1 MLYEPT
7 LKDTMLDVLEN
18 RMSGIA
24 DCIQVLFDNGYIPNK
39 NKITV
44 LTWTP
49 ILIDAYEN
57 IDLFNEKQIDKL
69 DKLYNKIIKLR
80 VN

>member
-1 MLYEPT
+1 MLYEPK
-7 LKDTMLDVLEN
+7 LKQAMLDVLEN

-39 NKITV
+39 NKMTI
-44 LTWTP
+44 LNWSA

-57 IDLFNEKQIDKL
+57 VDVLSKEQHDKL
-69 DKLYNKIIKLR
+69 DIIYNKVLKL
-80 VN
+80 

>member
-1 MLYEPT
+1 MLYEPN
-7 LKDTMLDVLEN
+7 LKQAMLDVLEN

-39 NKITV
+39 NKMTI
-44 LTWTP
+44 LNWSA

-57 IDLFNEKQIDKL
+57 VDVLSKEQHDKL
-69 DKLYNKIIKLR
+69 DIIYNKVLKL
-80 VN
+80 

>member
-1 MLYEPT
+1 MLYEPN
-7 LKDTMLDVLEN
+7 LKEAMLDVLEE

-39 NKITV
+39 NKMTI
-44 LTWTP
+44 LNWTA

-57 IDLFNEKQIDKL
+57 VDVLSKEQQDKL
-69 DKLYNKIIKLR
+69 DILYNRVLKL
-80 VN
+80 

>member
-7 LKDTMLDVLEN
+7 LKDAMLDVLEN

-39 NKITV
+39 NKMTV
-44 LTWTP
+44 LNWTS

-57 IDLFNEKQIDKL
+57 VDVLSIEQHNKL
-69 DKLYNKIIKLR
+69 DNIYNRVLKL
-80 VN
+80 

>member
-1 MLYEPT
+1 MLYEPN
-7 LKDTMLDVLEN
+7 LKQVMLDVLKE

-39 NKITV
+39 NKMTI
-44 LTWTP
+44 LNWTA

-57 IDLFNEKQIDKL
+57 ADLFSNEQHIKL
-69 DKLYNKIIKLR
+69 DRIFNKVMRL
-80 VN
+80 

>member
-1 MLYEPT
+1 MMYESY
-7 LKDTMLDVLEN
+7 LNKTMLDILEN

-24 DCIQVLFDNGYIPNK
+24 DFITVLINKGYIPNK

-57 IDLFNEKQIDKL
+57 IDLFNENQINNL
-69 DKLYNKIIKLR
+69 DKLYNEIIKR
-80 VN
+80 

>member
-1 MLYEPT
+1 MLYEPN
-7 LKDTMLDVLEN
+7 LKQAMLDVLEE

-39 NKITV
+39 NKMTI
-44 LTWTP
+44 LNWTA

-57 IDLFNEKQIDKL
+57 VDVLSEEQHKKL
-69 DKLYNKIIKLR
+69 DIIYNRVLKL
-80 VN
+80 

>member
-1 MLYEPT
+1 MLYEQK
-7 LKDTMLDVLEN
+7 LKEAMLDVLEN

-39 NKITV
+39 NKVTI
-44 LTWTP
+44 LNWSA

-57 IDLFNEKQIDKL
+57 IDVLSEEQHIKL
-69 DKLYNKIIKLR
+69 DNLYNKVIKL
-80 VN
+80 